1 MSQKQ
6 LSLSSLTGLHPFS
19 LPDHHDCDDDDD
31 NEQADYDG
39 DDDNDDDDDD
49 DDSNKLEVVQLQ
61 FVKLSGLVRPSLR
74 ISGKSRF
81 YHQIVVSNSK
91 Q

>member
-19 LPDHHDCDDDDD
+19 LPDHHNCDDDDD
-31 NEQADYDG
+31 DEQDDYDG
-39 DDDNDDDDDD
+39 DDDNDDDD

-81 YHQIVVSNSK
+81 YHQIVVSNSR